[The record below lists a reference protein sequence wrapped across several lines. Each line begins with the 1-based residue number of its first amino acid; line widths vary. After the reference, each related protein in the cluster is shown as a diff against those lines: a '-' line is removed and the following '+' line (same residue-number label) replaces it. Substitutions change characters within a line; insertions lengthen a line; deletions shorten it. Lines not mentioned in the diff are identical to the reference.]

1 MDLLISTTEIPLT
14 LGYTIK
20 LLLVSMMMTM
30 MRSGH
35 ALSHTSGQRSLV
47 NHTLQPRRSA
57 KVVVSASKQGEGSS
71 FVENMINGLTVAIQ
85 SSPLSEGKKRLA
97 VLQAGD
103 YDKKAVQSM
112 MESYIAD
119 NPVMVFSFSTCPF
132 CKNAKRLLDDM
143 GATYTAIELNEM
155 ENGMAIRAELAEK
168 TGRTSMPNIW
178 IGGQGIGGCN
188 DGPGIMTLEKE
199 GRLKELLAQAGA
211 L

>member
-1 MDLLISTTEIPLT
+1 
-14 LGYTIK
+14 
-20 LLLVSMMMTM
+20 MMSM

-35 ALSHTSGQRSLV
+35 ALSHTTGQRSLV
-47 NHTLQPRRSA
+47 NHNLQRRRATRSA
-57 KVVVSASKQGEGSS
+57 KVIVSASKQDEGSS

-85 SSPLSEGKKRLA
+85 SSPLAEGKKRLA

-119 NPVMVFSFSTCPF
+119 NPVMIFSFSTCPF

-143 GATYTAIELNEM
+143 GATYTAIELNDM

-199 GRLKELLAQAGA
+199 GKLKEMLAQAGA